1 MQFLFERKRHCNYIP
16 IFEITRTIYS
26 NSESSV
32 QFLKQNAFLTCSWRF
47 LRDNTLEQFGLKL
60 EKNNWDLETN
70 SKSLKNNYLIKKKF
84 SDSYLAVLN
93 EDGAIVF
100 GDIRPDRGSSDNWIL
115 QGRTSTI
122 LPLVRIL
129 FILYDQV

>member
-1 MQFLFERKRHCNYIP
+1 M
-16 IFEITRTIYS
+16 
-26 NSESSV
+26 
-32 QFLKQNAFLTCSWRF
+32 KQNAFLTCSWRF

-70 SKSLKNNYLIKKKF
+70 SKSLKNNYLIKKIC
-84 SDSYLAVLN
+84 DYYLAVLN

-129 FILYDQV
+129 FILYIV